1 MTKNI
6 ALVLFLTVF
15 SACNLIGSSDKYTI
29 EGTVSNF
36 PTAKTATLEKLGLK
50 AVVAVDSSSISDKG
64 AFKMQGVSEKGFYRL
79 KLDDNTFWLFLLEP
93 TKFDVKIDMSKPED
107 AFKISGSAENDEFQK
122 AFKGL
127 TNIQQELQMAQYT
140 YMYLQQAGASPDTL
154 QAIGAQLEAGAKKM
168 EQICTEGAK
177 TSKSPLVAMFYVTN
191 LPLQNY
197 AKENLEILQRLE
209 KEIPNSSYTKDF
221 RATYNQYEEQM
232 KAASQAPVKQEPVVV
247 GSEAPEISL
256 NTPEGKTITLSSL
269 RGKVVLIDFWASW
282 CGPCRN
288 EMPNVVEAYNKFK
301 NKGFTVYSVS
311 LDKDGEAWKKSI
323 KALGMPWEN
332 QVSDLKFWNCEAAV
346 RYGVNGIP
354 ATFLIDQKGI
364 VIATNLRGAALESK
378 LAEVLK

>member
-6 ALVLFLTVF
+6 TLVLFLTVF

-29 EGTVSNF
+29 EGTVKNF
-36 PTAKTATLEKLGLK
+36 PTAKTVMIEKLGLK
-50 AVVAVDSSSISDKG
+50 AITAVDSAVIGEKG
-64 AFKMQGVSEKGFYRL
+64 DFKMEGVSEKGFYRM
-79 KLDDNTFWLFLLEP
+79 KLDEKTFWLFLLEP
-93 TKFDVKIDMSKPED
+93 TKFNVQIDMTKSED
-107 AFKISGSAENDEFQK
+107 AFKITGSEENDEFQK

-127 TNIQQELQMAQYT
+127 TAIQQELQMAQYT
-140 YMYLQQAGASPDTL
+140 YMYMQQSGASQDSL
-154 QAIGAQLEAGAKKM
+154 SAIGAQLEVGAKKM
-168 EQICTEGAK
+168 ENICKDGAK
-177 TSKSPLVAMFYVTN
+177 TAKSPLVAMFYVTN

-197 AKENLEILQRLE
+197 AKENLEILKRLE
-209 KEIPNSSYTKDF
+209 KEIPTSSYTKDF
-221 RATYNQYEEQM
+221 RATYTQYEEQM
-232 KAASQAPVKQEPVVV
+232 KDAAQGPVKQEPVTV
-247 GSEAPEISL
+247 GSLAPEIAL
-256 NTPEGKTITLSSL
+256 NTPEGKTIALSSL

-288 EMPNVVEAYNKFK
+288 EMPNVVQAYNKFK

-354 ATFLIDQKGI
+354 ATFLVDKQGTI
-364 VIATNLRGAALESK
+364 IATNLRGAALESK
-378 LAEVLK
+378 LAEVLN